1 MRETIEKIC
10 QLSLAKK
17 LGILFG
23 TLAFIGLIFWLYLM
37 SPVFTEVTKAEEEL
51 ETVRMEVV
59 RREGIAK
66 NLGKFKEE
74 VVRLDGELN
83 KALKELPDKKA
94 IAGLLSKISDK
105 AQDSGLEVSLFR
117 PQGESK
123 KDFYAEVP
131 VEMKVRGTYHQV
143 ATFFD
148 EVGRM
153 SRIVNLGKIEMEQPE
168 ILEGDNT
175 AILETSIIA
184 TTFRFL
190 EESEREE
197 IRKKKEKGKRKKKR
211 KRKKA

>member
-1 MRETIEKIC
+1 MNENIVKIC
-10 QLSLAKK
+10 ELSLVKK

-23 TLAFIGLIFWLYLM
+23 LLALIAVLFWLYMM
-37 SPVFTEVTKAEEEL
+37 SPVFEKVAQAKENLEGVRVEVI
-51 ETVRMEVV
+51 
-59 RREGIAK
+59 RRQGIAK
-66 NLGKFKEE
+66 NLDKFKEE
-74 VVRLDGELN
+74 VVRLDGELD

-153 SRIVNLGKIEMEQPE
+153 SRIVNLGRIEMEQPE
-168 ILEGDNT
+168 IIEGEST
-175 AILETSIIA
+175 AVLDTSVIA

-190 EESEREE
+190 EEAEREE
-197 IRKKKEKGKRKKKR
+197 LKKKRSKDKKKKKR
-211 KRKKA
+211 KKA